1 MARSSCRPRARRRAT
16 SITAKRRSPPQHK
29 PEFLSGKITIAKETT
44 RILGPLDKEGHV
56 DYAAAINAECS
67 RGVTPENNAV
77 VKLFEAVGPSEIA
90 AENRNRYFQLLGISP
105 LPVQGPY
112 AISVPEFAK
121 VHGEKGTSPWD
132 AWLAKNFDP
141 ATQRP
146 WAAEEFP
153 FVAAWLKANEIPLAK
168 IHDAAGRSRYY
179 GPWVKASPDDP
190 LTMVRFPAAG
200 CLRQCRDLLIARS
213 MLRLHAG
220 QVQDAWADILAC
232 HRLARVCGQGPS
244 LVHQIVARNLNG
256 VACQATGVLA
266 REGKLTPDQAA
277 RCLNDLDALPPLP
290 RTRDGLDLAE
300 RYVFLDVASHVA
312 RGGPAEIERCVL
324 IPSQI
329 ARGEAKSPA
338 RGKELPSQWV
348 QNETV
353 DWDEVM
359 HDGNRWYD
367 LLVAAAEKP
376 TWPERSNMS
385 WTLEKKLKEE
395 LDHIAGGGVAWKVA
409 EMNLFLGRIDREIHS
424 LQMFEFMAGMLSPDV
439 ATGCFTECREEAHF
453 QLARLS
459 LALAAYQ
466 AQQGEY
472 PARLEGLTPRILKD
486 LPKDPFSGAAFC
498 YQRQP
503 KGYLVYSVGWNGKD
517 DGGRDKDADPPGDDI
532 AVRVPPLPPA
542 KRVEKPAAVAD
553 TRRDELHDLIA
564 ALRDPDPRKRAR
576 AATALGELKGKAA
589 EAVGPL
595 IALLGDTAATND
607 FGPTTVSAAAAMALG
622 EIGEPAVAPLIAAL
636 GNRSPMVRRMAVIA
650 LGGIEDRRVTAAVL
664 ERVKDEDAGVRGTAI
679 AMLSGTDDPAPKRR
693 LSAPSPTVPRWSAA
707 RRHVS
712 WEGSG
717 TPASRSSWSLPWTTK
732 TAGCACTP

>member
-1 MARSSCRPRARRRAT
+1 MNHGNCANHISSRPVAFWLAPPAGPERGEGQRQ
-16 SITAKRRSPPQHK
+16 SRRSDEAPAQHK

-256 VACQATGVLA
+256 VACQATGILA
-266 REGKLTPDQAA
+266 HEGKLTPDQAA

-338 RGKELPSQWV
+338 RGKE
-348 QNETV
+348 
-353 DWDEVM
+353 
-359 HDGNRWYD
+359 
-367 LLVAAAEKP
+367 
-376 TWPERSNMS
+376 
-385 WTLEKKLKEE
+385 
-395 LDHIAGGGVAWKVA
+395 
-409 EMNLFLGRIDREIHS
+409 
-424 LQMFEFMAGMLSPDV
+424 
-439 ATGCFTECREEAHF
+439 
-453 QLARLS
+453 
-459 LALAAYQ
+459 
-466 AQQGEY
+466 
-472 PARLEGLTPRILKD
+472 
-486 LPKDPFSGAAFC
+486 
-498 YQRQP
+498 
-503 KGYLVYSVGWNGKD
+503 
-517 DGGRDKDADPPGDDI
+517 
-532 AVRVPPLPPA
+532 
-542 KRVEKPAAVAD
+542 
-553 TRRDELHDLIA
+553 
-564 ALRDPDPRKRAR
+564 
-576 AATALGELKGKAA
+576 
-589 EAVGPL
+589 
-595 IALLGDTAATND
+595 
-607 FGPTTVSAAAAMALG
+607 
-622 EIGEPAVAPLIAAL
+622 PAVAVGAERNGRL
-636 GNRSPMVRRMAVIA
+636 GRSDARRQSLVRSARGR
-650 LGGIEDRRVTAAVL
+650 GGKANLAGKIEHVLDFGKEVERGTRSYCRRRRRVEGGRNEPFPRQNRPRDSFPANVRIHGRHAV
-664 ERVKDEDAGVRGTAI
+664 A
-679 AMLSGTDDPAPKRR
+679 
-693 LSAPSPTVPRWSAA
+693 
-707 RRHVS
+707 
-712 WEGSG
+712 
-717 TPASRSSWSLPWTTK
+717 
-732 TAGCACTP
+732 

>member
-1 MARSSCRPRARRRAT
+1 MELPVRPRA
-16 SITAKRRSPPQHK
+16 S
-29 PEFLSGKITIAKETT
+29 
-44 RILGPLDKEGHV
+44 
-56 DYAAAINAECS
+56 
-67 RGVTPENNAV
+67 
-77 VKLFEAVGPSEIA
+77 
-90 AENRNRYFQLLGISP
+90 
-105 LPVQGPY
+105 
-112 AISVPEFAK
+112 
-121 VHGEKGTSPWD
+121 W
-132 AWLAKNFDP
+132 
-141 ATQRP
+141 
-146 WAAEEFP
+146 
-153 FVAAWLKANEIPLAK
+153 
-168 IHDAAGRSRYY
+168 
-179 GPWVKASPDDP
+179 
-190 LTMVRFPAAG
+190 
-200 CLRQCRDLLIARS
+200 
-213 MLRLHAG
+213 
-220 QVQDAWADILAC
+220 
-232 HRLARVCGQGPS
+232 
-244 LVHQIVARNLNG
+244 
-256 VACQATGVLA
+256 

-679 AMLSGTDDPAPKRR
+679 AMLSGTDDPRAKRR

-732 TAGCACTP
+732 TAGLRLHAVMSLTQQAMGGVKELAAVKPLLATLKDEDPELRSTAAQALGEIADPRAVEGLIATLDDKWPNIQARAADSLGSLHDSRAVEPLLAVLRNSSRELRARTAAATALGAIGDRRATEALLAALKSSEQDFAAPQRGHSAERRTSGPSCR